1 MFSCNLFMIFQY
13 QKKYMETIEN
23 CSRFMIISIQKDNF
37 SIRYLIKTKIKF
49 SIEYRREI
57 VENYSKYMIYFV

>member
-57 VENYSKYMIYFV
+57 VENYSKDMICFV